1 MKQSRSKTY
10 LVSVIDWT
18 YPRGKIIA
26 TRFVDGLAEVRK
38 TYHDYTFYHLDK
50 GTWSA
55 YSGQLEIMAVKV

>member
-1 MKQSRSKTY
+1 MKQSRRKTY

-26 TRFVDGLAEVRK
+26 TRFVDGLAELRK
-38 TYHDYTFYHLDK
+38 TYPDYKFYHLDT